1 MKRLVFLL
9 LFFPLFFSCNS
20 KKNKKISKKTEFK
33 NGRWISTTDSL
44 AGIEIRNNKWIMF
57 YKDEESESTDIF
69 DFEVLKEYRK
79 DIDAELE
86 YLTITNDQSGTLEYA
101 ILEYSDQLLSLSY
114 IGRGNT
120 LNYKPEKVDLKVD
133 ITIEKTFSDYV
144 EYWSDGDFDKIVNE
158 IYNVP
163 FVLYTQDSTTVMNTN
178 KEVKDF
184 LISTFNTLESNNYGY
199 SIRNKWEHFK
209 SDKNISII
217 EMNFTRYL
225 KDSTV
230 MGKNE
235 RSSSYI
241 LRKYNG
247 NHRIVGMIP
256 HTPISE

>member
-1 MKRLVFLL
+1 MKKLVFLL
-9 LFFPLFFSCNS
+9 LFFQLLFSCNS
-20 KKNKKISKKTEFK
+20 KKN
-33 NGRWISTTDSL
+33 
-44 AGIEIRNNKWIMF
+44 
-57 YKDEESESTDIF
+57 
-69 DFEVLKEYRK
+69 
-79 DIDAELE
+79 
-86 YLTITNDQSGTLEYA
+86 
-101 ILEYSDQLLSLSY
+101 
-114 IGRGNT
+114 
-120 LNYKPEKVDLKVD
+120 PEKGVLKVD
-133 ITIEKTFSDYV
+133 VSIEKTFSDYV
-144 EYWSDGDFDKIVNE
+144 EYWSDGNFDKIVKE

-178 KEVKDF
+178 EEVKDF
-184 LISTFNTLESNNYGY
+184 LISTFENLEYNNYGY

-230 MGKNE
+230 MGEIE